1 MRYTIHKGINTPL
14 EFKGLQ
20 AQYVT
25 YLGLGTLAMFV
36 VFALGYL
43 LGVNLYIAVFL
54 FLTGFSV
61 FVHQIF
67 KWSHLYGQYG
77 MMKRLA
83 LRRIPGG
90 IRAKDLKEKLPVEV
104 EPTYIR
110 SKSGDITLAFRLNLL
125 EVGTLCPDQHLA
137 LHEAWIK
144 AIKTLPTGSVL
155 HKQDWFRKAHWS
167 PMIEEE
173 RSFHTLSSDRFFT
186 ERPYLEHEAY
196 LMLTQ
201 KTEGRPPS
209 SSALSNLL
217 RPTLTQNQKTD
228 IQHFEDQAT
237 QFIRIL
243 EDTGLIETKRLKDE
257 ELKAMIDQ
265 YHAESDLTFKDGLML
280 GDQHARLFAI
290 TDPTD
295 LPEGV
300 DPEKPHHGYV
310 TGFATALG
318 PLLKCNHLYSQFI
331 FIEDTNKTIK
341 DLEQK
346 MRRKQSLSKY
356 SRNNATGVEAL
367 NKFLTEAANKTSL
380 PVKAHF
386 NIMAWAEK
394 KEDLREARSSI
405 GAAFAQMGVTMRE
418 EILGAPQIYWAGM
431 PGNAG
436 DFPMNDTFDTFEGP
450 AVCFL
455 NQETRAKTSMSPI
468 GIRMGD
474 RQTGVPVHVD
484 ISDEPIKQSICD
496 NRNKFILGPSGSGK
510 SFFTNH
516 LVRTYYDQGTHIVIV
531 DVGHSYQGLCRLVN
545 GYYFTCSET
554 EPLCFNPFFG
564 DQDSER
570 RESIKT
576 LLVALWKKD
585 SEETSRSEYVAL
597 SDAIQAYYEYVNKNE
612 VFPCFN
618 TFYEFIKTEFA
629 PNLNVRKED
638 FNVETFLFVL
648 RPYYK
653 GGELDT
659 LLNARENL
667 DLINE
672 RFIVFELDQVKDH
685 PILFPVVTIIIMEVF
700 ISKMRR
706 LKGIRKMIVIEEAW
720 KAIAKAGMA
729 EYIRYLYKTVR
740 KFYGEAVVVT
750 QEVDD
755 IIDSPIVKQAIINNA
770 DCKVLLDQSKYQNK
784 FEDIQKLLGLTDY
797 DKALVLSLNKNR
809 DPEKRYK
816 EVFINLGGR
825 VSKVYRLE
833 VSPEEYWTY
842 TTEESEKMKV
852 MEYLQ
857 KHGGNMR
864 RAILALVLSLTMS
877 SGKAQLI
884 GIILKKAINVID
896 LKVQQEQLE
905 TMDLQATQ
913 KVAENDLSQ
922 NELSGIAGWLQ
933 QEESLFQEYYQEL
946 WQIKSALSTY
956 NRVKGI
962 LKNEQQSAQAC
973 AQAMALFRKDPH
985 FSNEEIKQLNTIY
998 TGFIDE
1004 TSRNLDQLSL
1014 LITGGLTQM
1023 GDGHRLELIDQA
1035 ADRSDLRYQMITD
1048 YTQKIVR
1055 LSLQRARDTEDRQEI
1070 LNLYGGGHL

>member
-1 MRYTIHKGINTPL
+1 
-14 EFKGLQ
+14 
-20 AQYVT
+20 
-25 YLGLGTLAMFV
+25 
-36 VFALGYL
+36 
-43 LGVNLYIAVFL
+43 
-54 FLTGFSV
+54 
-61 FVHQIF
+61 
-67 KWSHLYGQYG
+67 
-77 MMKRLA
+77 
-83 LRRIPGG
+83 
-90 IRAKDLKEKLPVEV
+90 
-104 EPTYIR
+104 
-110 SKSGDITLAFRLNLL
+110 
-125 EVGTLCPDQHLA
+125 
-137 LHEAWIK
+137 
-144 AIKTLPTGSVL
+144 
-155 HKQDWFRKAHWS
+155 
-167 PMIEEE
+167 
-173 RSFHTLSSDRFFT
+173 
-186 ERPYLEHEAY
+186 
-196 LMLTQ
+196 
-201 KTEGRPPS
+201 
-209 SSALSNLL
+209 
-217 RPTLTQNQKTD
+217 
-228 IQHFEDQAT
+228 
-237 QFIRIL
+237 
-243 EDTGLIETKRLKDE
+243 
-257 ELKAMIDQ
+257 
-265 YHAESDLTFKDGLML
+265 
-280 GDQHARLFAI
+280 
-290 TDPTD
+290 
-295 LPEGV
+295 
-300 DPEKPHHGYV
+300 
-310 TGFATALG
+310 
-318 PLLKCNHLYSQFI
+318 
-331 FIEDTNKTIK
+331 
-341 DLEQK
+341 
-346 MRRKQSLSKY
+346 
-356 SRNNATGVEAL
+356 
-367 NKFLTEAANKTSL
+367 
-380 PVKAHF
+380 
-386 NIMAWAEK
+386 
-394 KEDLREARSSI
+394 
-405 GAAFAQMGVTMRE
+405 
-418 EILGAPQIYWAGM
+418 
-431 PGNAG
+431 
-436 DFPMNDTFDTFEGP
+436 
-450 AVCFL
+450 
-455 NQETRAKTSMSPI
+455 
-468 GIRMGD
+468 
-474 RQTGVPVHVD
+474 
-484 ISDEPIKQSICD
+484 
-496 NRNKFILGPSGSGK
+496 
-510 SFFTNH
+510 
-516 LVRTYYDQGTHIVIV
+516 
-531 DVGHSYQGLCRLVN
+531 
-545 GYYFTCSET
+545 
-554 EPLCFNPFFG
+554 
-564 DQDSER
+564 
-570 RESIKT
+570 
-576 LLVALWKKD
+576 
-585 SEETSRSEYVAL
+585 VAL

-618 TFYEFIKTEFA
+618 TFYEFVKTEFA
-629 PNLNVRKED
+629 PNLKVHKED

-729 EYIRYLYKTVR
+729 EYIRYMYKTVR
-740 KFYGEAVVVT
+740 KFFGEAVVVT

-825 VSKVYRLE
+825 VSRVYRLE

-852 MEYLQ
+852 MEYVQ
-857 KHGGNMR
+857 KHGGNMK